1 MKIRKGRNQI
11 HIKRRHKDNFKQ
23 VEDYYGYESK
33 GDKNKTLLIKDP
45 IKKIWYMK
53 KPINDSK

>member
-11 HIKRRHKDNFKQ
+11 HIKRRHK
-23 VEDYYGYESK
+23 EDYYGYESK